1 MALEKVSICEALR
14 KSVESGGYYDVDGP
28 FGWMARMDKVG
39 DRKYEVTLANDDNGL
54 AIQLIVR
61 ANDDLTAA
69 ANGAVLLKHYHD
81 NELYP
86 KRPDECIR
94 DWYRRTCPTDELWES
109 IDVGATFSQY
119 LVALARYGNP
129 YACGIN
135 DSVVRERVMAATSH
149 VMAVPYNV
157 LYDLV
162 R

>member
-69 ANGAVLLKHYHD
+69 TNGAVLLKHYHD

-86 KRPDECIR
+86 KCPDECIR

-109 IDVGATFSQY
+109 IEIGPTFAMY
-119 LVALARYGNP
+119 LAELAKGGDP
-129 YACGIN
+129 YIFGID
-135 DSVVRERVMAATSH
+135 DSIIRQRVMDATAQ
-149 VMAVPYNV
+149 VMGLRYDY
-157 LYDLV
+157 LSDLV